1 MFHGKICNRQRPIVS
16 NFATNTDVS
25 LYYNQSAILAELK
38 TLQNRISEIDARLI
52 ITENETD
59 RALQLL
65 EEHKACMQWVD
76 TYKKLATD
84 IKREKYL
91 TIKRL
96 ERENSVLKEQQGVKY
111 EFEQESGTKAD
122 LVVALASTS
131 V

>member
-1 MFHGKICNRQRPIVS
+1 MGNISNRQRPLVS
-16 NFATNTDVS
+16 DFATNTDVS

-52 ITENETD
+52 KTENETD

-65 EEHKACMQWVD
+65 EEHKACMQLVD
-76 TYKKLATD
+76 TYRKLATD
-84 IKREKYL
+84 IKREKDL

-96 ERENSVLKEQQGVKY
+96 ERENSILKEQQGVKC
-111 EFEQESGTKAD
+111 EFEQESGTKED
-122 LVVALASTS
+122 LVVSFASTS

>member
-1 MFHGKICNRQRPIVS
+1 MGNISNRQRPLVS
-16 NFATNTDVS
+16 DFATNTDVS

-52 ITENETD
+52 KTENETD

-65 EEHKACMQWVD
+65 EEHKVCMQLVD
-76 TYKKLATD
+76 TYRKLATD
-84 IKREKYL
+84 IKREKDL

-96 ERENSVLKEQQGVKY
+96 ERENSILKEQQAVKC
-111 EFEQESGTKAD
+111 EFEQESGTKED
-122 LVVALASTS
+122 LVVSFASTS

>member
-1 MFHGKICNRQRPIVS
+1 MGNISNRQRPLVS
-16 NFATNTDVS
+16 DFATNTDVS

-52 ITENETD
+52 KTENETD

-65 EEHKACMQWVD
+65 EEHKACMQLVD
-76 TYKKLATD
+76 TYRKLATD
-84 IKREKYL
+84 IKREKDL

-96 ERENSVLKEQQGVKY
+96 ERENSILKEQQGVKC
-111 EFEQESGTKAD
+111 ELEQESGTKED
-122 LVVALASTS
+122 LVVSFASTS

>member
-1 MFHGKICNRQRPIVS
+1 MGNICNRQRPLVS
-16 NFATNTDVS
+16 DFATNTDVS

-38 TLQNRISEIDARLI
+38 TVTNRISEIDSRLMKA
-52 ITENETD
+52 ENETD

-65 EEHKACMQWVD
+65 EEHKACMQFVD
-76 TYKKLATD
+76 TYRKLATD
-84 IKREKYL
+84 IKREKDL

-111 EFEQESGTKAD
+111 EFEQESGTKKD
-122 LVVALASTS
+122 LAESFASAS

>member
-1 MFHGKICNRQRPIVS
+1 MGNISNRQRPLVS
-16 NFATNTDVS
+16 DFATNTDIS

-52 ITENETD
+52 KTENETD

-65 EEHKACMQWVD
+65 EEHKACMQLVD
-76 TYKKLATD
+76 TYRKLATD
-84 IKREKYL
+84 IKREEDL

-96 ERENSVLKEQQGVKY
+96 ERENSILKEQQGEKC
-111 EFEQESGTKAD
+111 EFKQESGTKAD
-122 LVVALASTS
+122 LAVSFASTS